1 MLVSH
6 LPGIQQDPK
15 RHNTKKGNLSMLQ
28 LIKIIIIIIIINIVI
43 IIKLLLRE
51 IRHQK

>member
-6 LPGIQQDPK
+6 LPGIQQDPE

-28 LIKIIIIIIIINIVI
+28 LIKNIIIII